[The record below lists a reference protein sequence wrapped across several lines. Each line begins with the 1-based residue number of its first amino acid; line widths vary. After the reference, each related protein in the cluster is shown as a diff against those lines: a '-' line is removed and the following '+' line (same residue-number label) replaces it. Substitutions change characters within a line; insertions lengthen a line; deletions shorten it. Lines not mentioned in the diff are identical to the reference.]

1 MTFITLNYHIS
12 ATFRTILKIN
22 FQNFAK
28 NFVKKFN
35 IQLLFNSFKIKSYF
49 LYKDLIP
56 DDLKSLLVYKFACAS
71 CSFRYIG
78 ETCRHC
84 KTRIEEHIKK
94 DKKSHI
100 FKHLHFTTICF
111 DSYNSLSFKIIDKA
125 NSKCDLKIKEALH
138 INWRNPYLHAQQD
151 HQHSHFH
158 PSLRH
163 PFVPF
168 FLCFSLPL

>member
-28 NFVKKFN
+28 NLVKKFN
-35 IQLLFNSFKIKSYF
+35 IQLVFNSFKIKSYF

-56 DDLKSLLVYKFACAS
+56 DDLKSLLVYKFTCAS
-71 CSFRYIG
+71 CSSRYIG
-78 ETCRHC
+78 ETCRHF

-100 FKHLHFTTICF
+100 FKHLHSTTICF

-151 HQHSHFH
+151 HLALTL
-158 PSLRH
+158 SL
-163 PFVPF
+163 
-168 FLCFSLPL
+168 